1 MSNNDIIIH
10 FDDKKDKTLSIKL
23 EKVPEAKSCLL
34 INLEGIIETYNSLF
48 FQSQMNKI
56 LDAGFI
62 NLIISGKTLKYVS
75 STGVGSLIS
84 LYRQIK
90 LMEGSLIF
98 IDFNDS
104 IMEVLKLLGFSKVF
118 CIKETIEEAISEIN
132 KNNVFIVRTSSFPFS
147 FECPLCKA
155 KLKAPYKGKYKC
167 LACKSTIA
175 VMEDLLKESSTS

>member
-75 STGVGSLIS
+75 STGVGSLIW
-84 LYRQIK
+84 
-90 LMEGSLIF
+90 
-98 IDFNDS
+98 
-104 IMEVLKLLGFSKVF
+104 
-118 CIKETIEEAISEIN
+118 
-132 KNNVFIVRTSSFPFS
+132 
-147 FECPLCKA
+147 
-155 KLKAPYKGKYKC
+155 
-167 LACKSTIA
+167 AC
-175 VMEDLLKESSTS
+175 SSTG